1 MLFRL
6 AAASPGRIVR
16 GKRRP
21 HSPPRKGEEIVRTTR
36 ITIPAILGV
45 CAFLVSAAHADCGK
59 PNSRQAVSVLSS
71 ARALTPNSE
80 LEEVRAPQMEED
92 SDRPSIAG
100 LWLTTSTIEGQQLQS
115 FESFTNEGLEFLND
129 SGSPIEGNVC
139 FGIYQTGPRGVITV
153 NHPSWNYDGGGNL
166 IGTVVIKEQITVDA
180 GGKTFHGNITVDI
193 YDLSGARQAHLAG
206 TYTGKRIT
214 V

>member
-1 MLFRL
+1 MK
-6 AAASPGRIVR
+6 V
-16 GKRRP
+16 
-21 HSPPRKGEEIVRTTR
+21 TR
-36 ITIPAILGV
+36 IAPFAIFGL
-45 CAFLVSAAHADCGK
+45 CAFLASAAYADCGK

-71 ARALTPNSE
+71 TRALTTPLSE
-80 LEEVRAPQMEED
+80 LEEVRGPQLEED
-92 SDRPSIAG
+92 SDRASIVG

-115 FESFTNEGLEFLND
+115 FESFTSDGLEFLND

-139 FGIYQTGPRGVITV
+139 FGIYQSGPRGAITV

-180 GGKTFHGNITVDI
+180 GGKIFHGTITVDI
-193 YDLSGARQAHLAG
+193 YDLSGARQARLAG